1 MKRKRLQNQM
11 PAQTILTPQASRREP
26 VGHEMKISTHSNPS
40 PTSSQY
46 ETNLDTNGVTSSLA
60 AGNSYANDYDIPPS
74 PCATSTTSSP
84 VTPGSCLGADHNDVC
99 NNIPYNAG
107 TKYTIRYGPPDD
119 RRSVPKVMPPP
130 NSITPSTLFSPRKS
144 SAWLDPQYASRLYRS
159 TEEEENDRNDALLM
173 PPPRLWRNNEE
184 ESNGKQS
191 AEATSR
197 KGHVNSQEGAQSCAN
212 FNESESVKSDAQLSG
227 ALAQTPFFTPKSKS
241 SSISRGTSQSPHN
254 NSANRSQ
261 SSSFDFYTPKRSPRS
276 LVGHRISFSTPTKS
290 AKSLSDNSTKRKNQS
305 PRYTDRFIPSRASSN
320 LNFSVW
326 DNEDQ
331 RCTSNTE
338 RGNGNMPSHPTNSE
352 EETPRQETGAQ
363 NGLSQSQQPPLLN
376 MLLRSELLGE
386 NIDPSSNSQFVGTAQ
401 SQRHTRNP
409 LREGGNYLRYNQSQR
424 QGYHD
429 GVYSDPS
436 LDPAT
441 IVDSF
446 SLSPVRLSSNHHLMS
461 MPQKRK
467 RKIAKVPFKV
477 LDAPALA
484 DDFYLNLVDW
494 SSLNVLAVGLGSCV
508 YLWSACTSKVTKLC
522 DLSGNQDADRAG
534 SSENAVTSVS
544 WTQRGT
550 HLAVGVNNG
559 EVQLWDTVKCEKLRT
574 MGGHSARI
582 GALSWSGPT
591 LASGSRDRLIYLRD
605 MRVQQ
610 PFTARLA
617 SHKQEVCGLKWS
629 FDEPACLASGGN
641 DNKLLVWDIKNHRQP
656 IHRFAEHTAAVKAIA
671 WSPHQH
677 GLLASGGGT
686 ADRCI
691 RFWNALSGS
700 KLSAI
705 DTGSQVCNLAWSQNC
720 NEIVSTHGY
729 SLNQIALWKY
739 PTMQKV
745 ATLTGHTYRVLYLA
759 MSPDGSTIVT
769 GAGDETLRFWQVFP
783 GPRSNDKN
791 GKNGLL
797 FPSSPISV
805 LR

>member
-1 MKRKRLQNQM
+1 
-11 PAQTILTPQASRREP
+11 
-26 VGHEMKISTHSNPS
+26 
-40 PTSSQY
+40 
-46 ETNLDTNGVTSSLA
+46 
-60 AGNSYANDYDIPPS
+60 
-74 PCATSTTSSP
+74 
-84 VTPGSCLGADHNDVC
+84 
-99 NNIPYNAG
+99 
-107 TKYTIRYGPPDD
+107 
-119 RRSVPKVMPPP
+119 
-130 NSITPSTLFSPRKS
+130 
-144 SAWLDPQYASRLYRS
+144 
-159 TEEEENDRNDALLM
+159 
-173 PPPRLWRNNEE
+173 
-184 ESNGKQS
+184 
-191 AEATSR
+191 
-197 KGHVNSQEGAQSCAN
+197 
-212 FNESESVKSDAQLSG
+212 
-227 ALAQTPFFTPKSKS
+227 
-241 SSISRGTSQSPHN
+241 
-254 NSANRSQ
+254 
-261 SSSFDFYTPKRSPRS
+261 
-276 LVGHRISFSTPTKS
+276 
-290 AKSLSDNSTKRKNQS
+290 
-305 PRYTDRFIPSRASSN
+305 

-326 DNEDQ
+326 DNDLNENRRDDSD
-331 RCTSNTE
+331 SNAQ
-338 RGNGNMPSHPTNSE
+338 GNIPNDDDGNPRAENVAGQNQPS
-352 EETPRQETGAQ
+352 
-363 NGLSQSQQPPLLN
+363 QPQMLN

-386 NIDPSSNSQFVGTAQ
+386 NIDPTQSSSSNMQFTPP
-401 SQRHTRNP
+401 SQRGGGNRNP
-409 LREGGNYLRYNQSQR
+409 LTEGGNYLRYNCNQR
-424 QGYHD
+424 QAYHD
-429 GVYSDPS
+429 NIYGDRGNDPT
-436 LDPAT
+436 A

-446 SLSPVRLSSNHHLMS
+446 SLSPVRMSSNHRLMS
-461 MPQKRK
+461 MPQKTK

-494 SSLNVLAVGLGSCV
+494 SSQNVLAVGLGSCV
-508 YLWSACTSKVTKLC
+508 YLWSATTSKVTKLC
-522 DLSGNQDADRAG
+522 DLSEGNL
-534 SSENAVTSVS
+534 SSTNQENAAVTSVS
-544 WTQRGT
+544 WTQKGT

-559 EVQLWDTVKCEKLRT
+559 DVQFWDTIKCKMIRT

-591 LASGSRDRLIYLRD
+591 LATGSRDRLIYLRD

-629 FDEPACLASGGN
+629 YDEPSHLASGGN
-641 DNKLLVWDIKNHRQP
+641 DNKLLVWDIKHHRQEA
-656 IHRFAEHTAAVKAIA
+656 HRFAEHTAAVKAIA

-700 KLSAI
+700 PLNAI

-745 ATLTGHTYRVLYLA
+745 ATLVGHTYRVLYLA

-783 GPRSNDKN
+783 GPRSNNKN

-797 FPSSPISV
+797 FPSSPFSV

>member
-1 MKRKRLQNQM
+1 MRY
-11 PAQTILTPQASRREP
+11 PAKIL
-26 VGHEMKISTHSNPS
+26 
-40 PTSSQY
+40 
-46 ETNLDTNGVTSSLA
+46 
-60 AGNSYANDYDIPPS
+60 PPS
-74 PCATSTTSSP
+74 PGRLT
-84 VTPGSCLGADHNDVC
+84 
-99 NNIPYNAG
+99 
-107 TKYTIRYGPPDD
+107 
-119 RRSVPKVMPPP
+119 
-130 NSITPSTLFSPRKS
+130 
-144 SAWLDPQYASRLYRS
+144 LDPQYASRLFETS
-159 TEEEENDRNDALLM
+159 DRDQQLHDSMLM
-173 PPPRLWRNNEE
+173 PPPRLYR
-184 ESNGKQS
+184 ESPGLPS
-191 AEATSR
+191 PSDYRTP
-197 KGHVNSQEGAQSCAN
+197 VNSSRGA
-212 FNESESVKSDAQLSG
+212 SVERE
-227 ALAQTPFFTPKSKS
+227 TPFCTPENNTNPLRSNYS
-241 SSISRGTSQSPHN
+241 ASTASGDE
-254 NSANRSQ
+254 NSA
-261 SSSFDFYTPKRSPRS
+261 FDFYTPRKSPRGM
-276 LVGHRISFSTPTKS
+276 VGHQITFSTPNRSKRTVPGS
-290 AKSLSDNSTKRKNQS
+290 VPSLNKQSTPTS
-305 PRYTDRFIPSRASSN
+305 SDRFIPSRVSSN

-326 DNEDQ
+326 DDDSNERRNLNNRRDEADANVQ
-331 RCTSNTE
+331 TNLPNEEDVPRPDNAA
-338 RGNGNMPSHPTNSE
+338 NQNQPS
-352 EETPRQETGAQ
+352 
-363 NGLSQSQQPPLLN
+363 QPALLN

-386 NIDPSSNSQFVGTAQ
+386 NIDPAHSSSPNVQFVGQ
-401 SQRHTRNP
+401 STRRNDRNP
-409 LREGGNYLRYNQSQR
+409 LSEGGNFLRYNNQLQR
-424 QGYHD
+424 QSFHD
-429 GVYSDPS
+429 SVYGHDPT
-436 LDPAT
+436 A

-446 SLSPVRLSSNHHLMS
+446 SLSPVRMSSNHRLMS

-494 SSLNVLAVGLGSCV
+494 SALNVLAVGLGSCV

-522 DLSGNQDADRAG
+522 DLTEGNAPGTNQESA
-534 SSENAVTSVS
+534 AVTSVA

-559 EVQLWDTVKCEKLRT
+559 EVQLWDTVKCKKIRM
-574 MGGHSARI
+574 MGGHTARI
-582 GALSWSGPT
+582 GALSWSGTT
-591 LASGSRDRLIYLRD
+591 LASGSRDRLIFLRD
-605 MRVQQ
+605 VRVSQ
-610 PFTARLA
+610 PYTARLA

-629 FDEPACLASGGN
+629 FDEPAHLASGGN
-641 DNKLLVWDIKNHRQP
+641 DNKLLVWDIKNHRQEA
-656 IHRFAEHTAAVKAIA
+656 HRFSDHTAAVKAIA

-700 KLSAI
+700 PLNAI

-797 FPSSPISV
+797 FPSSPFSV

>member
-1 MKRKRLQNQM
+1 
-11 PAQTILTPQASRREP
+11 
-26 VGHEMKISTHSNPS
+26 
-40 PTSSQY
+40 
-46 ETNLDTNGVTSSLA
+46 
-60 AGNSYANDYDIPPS
+60 
-74 PCATSTTSSP
+74 
-84 VTPGSCLGADHNDVC
+84 
-99 NNIPYNAG
+99 
-107 TKYTIRYGPPDD
+107 
-119 RRSVPKVMPPP
+119 MPPP
-130 NSITPSTLFSPRKS
+130 KHKSPGMKGTRSNSST
-144 SAWLDPQYASRLYRS
+144 D
-159 TEEEENDRNDALLM
+159 
-173 PPPRLWRNNEE
+173 
-184 ESNGKQS
+184 
-191 AEATSR
+191 
-197 KGHVNSQEGAQSCAN
+197 
-212 FNESESVKSDAQLSG
+212 
-227 ALAQTPFFTPKSKS
+227 
-241 SSISRGTSQSPHN
+241 N
-254 NSANRSQ
+254 NSEYRTPDHSMDEGLTTPTRNTSTGTRTENETGTLGSTPYATPREKY
-261 SSSFDFYTPKRSPRS
+261 SSPSVGSCPMVEDNCFEFYTPRRS
-276 LVGHRISFSTPTKS
+276 LKTIVGHKISFSPLTRKTQNTNSSNNTNSSRSIERSTPPSLLSS
-290 AKSLSDNSTKRKNQS
+290 ASTSRAGS
-305 PRYTDRFIPSRASSN
+305 DRFIPSRVSSR
-320 LNFSVW
+320 LDFSIW
-326 DNEDQ
+326 SDDKDDNNSNRRDVDNNGMNNNYPGADDDGFSRQ
-331 RCTSNTE
+331 DGGNPSNT
-338 RGNGNMPSHPTNSE
+338 N
-352 EETPRQETGAQ
+352 Q
-363 NGLSQSQQPPLLN
+363 NQSQQPPLLN

-386 NIDPSSNSQFVGTAQ
+386 NIDPMRSSSNVQFVGQ
-401 SQRHTRNP
+401 SSLNGNGNTTRDP
-409 LREGGNYLRYNQSQR
+409 LREGGSFLRYNHNHR

-429 GVYSDPS
+429 NVFGSVSSSRHDPTS
-436 LDPAT
+436 V
-441 IVDSF
+441 VDSY
-446 SLSPVRLSSNHHLMS
+446 SLSPVRMSSNHRLMS
-461 MPQKRK
+461 IPQKRK
-467 RKIAKVPFKV
+467 RKISKVPFKV

-522 DLSGNQDADRAG
+522 DLTSPSNQGG
-534 SSENAVTSVS
+534 SQESATVTSVS

-550 HLAVGVNNG
+550 HLAVGVNYG
-559 EVQLWDTVKCEKLRT
+559 EVQLWDTVKCKKIRT
-574 MGGHSARI
+574 MGGHSARV
-582 GALSWSGPT
+582 GALSWSGPV

-610 PFTARLA
+610 PFTARLS

-629 FDEPACLASGGN
+629 FDEPTHLASGGN

-656 IHRFAEHTAAVKAIA
+656 AHRFAEHNAAVKAIA

-686 ADRCI
+686 QDRCI

-700 KLSAI
+700 ALNAI

-797 FPSSPISV
+797 FPSSPFSV